1 MGVEIPQYED
11 YNDWTELAERDPEAF
26 EARRK
31 AVIDGFINS
40 APEERQTQ
48 LRRLQWRIDIERSRA
63 SNPVSSCIR
72 IYKMMWE
79 SFAGDNGLVAAFERA
94 AIIADGR
101 STGTLERA
109 PVLSLDAYRVARNK
123 VKNHSAKS

>member
-1 MGVEIPQYED
+1 MGVEVPKYED
-11 YNDWTELAERDPEAF
+11 YNDWPELAERDPEAF

-40 APEERQTQ
+40 ASKERQVQ
-48 LRRLQWRIDIERSRA
+48 LRRLQWRIDVERSRA

-79 SFAGDNGLVAAFERA
+79 SFAGDNGLIAAFERA
-94 AIIADGR
+94 ALIADGR
-101 STGTLERA
+101 TAGTLERA
-109 PVLSLDAYRVARNK
+109 PVLSLDAHRAVQARVK
-123 VKNHSAKS
+123 KQLS